1 MRLEQRRA
9 LRIAAA
15 VMFVIAYWYT
25 KGILS
30 SKNWER
36 GSWQPLLVAAAFLA
50 LATWLAKCLQ
60 GGEQV
65 PEKRSDRRETLLL
78 GTCLFLQSLAFGL
91 YPVHEDLIGIFQVL
105 LWHGTAIFFVLS
117 LAGMLADHRLGLL
130 FPADAANGAFRIPF
144 QNLFLRGKLLWGRRE
159 ETERSSGAAAQK
171 TVILLLTGVAA
182 LVLALFAAAELSA
195 ASTSFAAIG
204 DRIGL
209 FFDGFSLRWLT
220 QDFLP
225 YFILSLPV
233 GAYLFGLLGGSLL
246 ENPKVLTGENWRRK
260 TARLRAF
267 PERSLLVVLGA
278 LAVVYAAFFALAG
291 GWSGI
296 FDLQGISAWDACK
309 SAVAGFWQLVRV
321 MLLNFLVLLASFVFG
336 KEPAWAQKR
345 ARILA
350 AVLLVFSCLRPWLWI
365 PRLLEALCDLHRRL
379 WPNAPPHLCGL
390 GASCPSLLGCPGAC
404 ASQKELPRC
413 RHRPPGSPGLL
424 YGACPRPDRDA
435 LPVRRSGHRRAAANH
450 SGIDNGDSKRQR
462 KKTPPAGAGGVFLPR

>member
-25 KGILS
+25 KGILFAN
-30 SKNWER
+30 NWER
-36 GSWQPLLVAAAFLA
+36 GSWQPLLVVAAFLA

-78 GTCLFLQSLAFGL
+78 GACLFLQSLAFGL

-144 QNLFLRGKLLWGRRE
+144 QNLFLRAKLLWGRRE

-171 TVILLLTGVAA
+171 TVILLLTGVVA
-182 LVLALFAAAELSA
+182 LVLALFAAAELST

-246 ENPKVLTGENWRRK
+246 ENPKVLTGGNWRRK

-350 AVLLVFSCLRPWLWI
+350 AVLLVF
-365 PRLLEALCDLHRRL
+365 
-379 WPNAPPHLCGL
+379 GL
-390 GASCPSLLGCPGAC
+390 GFGFLAFWKLFVIYIGAFGPTPRRIFAGWVLLV
-404 ASQKELPRC
+404 LLFWNVL
-413 RHRPPGSPGLL
+413 GL
-424 YGACPRPDRDA
+424 
-435 LPVRRSGHRRAAANH
+435 VRLKKNFRAA
-450 SGIDNGDSKRQR
+450 GIGLRAALVSFTVLALVPIETLCR
-462 KKTPPAGAGGVFLPR
+462 